1 MQTYDVI
8 VIGAGGVGSA
18 ALYHLAKRGVKVLGL
33 DRFPP
38 GHDRGSSHGR
48 TRVIRQAYFEHADY
62 VPLLLRAYELWA
74 ELGQH
79 CGLKLYHETGLLE
92 VGLPVGQVVPG
103 VKRAARQ
110 HRLEIE
116 ELSPAEA
123 QKRFPAFRI
132 PNDYE
137 AVFERRAGYLEVENC
152 VCAHAEAAQKL
163 GAELQC
169 DGAVRDWNVVRN
181 EVVVRTDRA
190 EFRAQKLVIAAGAWS
205 GLLLESL
212 EIPLAVRRKPVF
224 WFPARKDSLKA
235 ESGCPVY
242 LFELPDGVFYG
253 IPQIDDWGFKVA
265 EHTGGELVADPLNI
279 DRTLQVAD
287 QTRVEAF
294 LSQFIPSVGRPLV
307 RHSVCLYT
315 MSPDE
320 NFIVDTHPQLSAGLL
335 RRGAFGAR
343 LQIHL
348 CFGRSLGR
356 FGVERPHRFANRLSE
371 LPAVWHVLKNDC
383 IARGRNHRQVEW
395 KFRR

>member
-8 VIGAGGVGSA
+8 VIGAGGMGSA

-48 TRVIRQAYFEHADY
+48 TRVIRQAYFEQADY

-79 CGLKLYHETGLLE
+79 CGLKLYYETGLLE
-92 VGLPVGQVVPG
+92 VGLPAGQVVPG

-116 ELSPAEA
+116 ELSPTEA
-123 QKRFPAFRI
+123 RKRFPAFRI

-152 VCAHAEAAQKL
+152 VRAHAEAAQQL

-169 DGAVRDWNVVRN
+169 DGAVRDWNAVRN
-181 EVVVRTDRA
+181 EVVVHTDRA

-212 EIPLAVRRKPVF
+212 EIPLVVRRKPVF
-224 WFPARKDSLKA
+224 WYPGDDDSLKA
-235 ESGCPVY
+235 ENGCPVY

-265 EHTGGELVADPLNI
+265 EHTGGELVANPLNF
-279 DRTLQVAD
+279 DRTLRVAD

-294 LSQFIPSVGRPLV
+294 LSQFIPSVGRPLI

-320 NFIVDTHPQLSAGLL
+320 NFIVDTHPRYPQVCFAAGLSGHGFKFTCVL
-335 RRGAFGAR
+335 GEALAD
-343 LQIHL
+343 LAL
-348 CFGRSLGR
+348 NGRTDLPIGFLNCRR
-356 FGVERPHRFANRLSE
+356 FGT
-371 LPAVWHVLKNDC
+371 C
-383 IARGRNHRQVEW
+383 
-395 KFRR
+395 